1 MSTASTTKKETQQ
14 HAAVGLM
21 SRLDALM
28 LETLNRQGKKTP
40 VRGEGSR
47 IKKKKV
53 ELRFR
58 QADVNENFEFFF
70 SPAL

>member
-1 MSTASTTKKETQQ
+1 MSTASTAKKETQQ

-40 VRGEGSR
+40 VRGERSR
-47 IKKKKV
+47 MKKKKV
-53 ELRFR
+53 ELRSR

-70 SPAL
+70 ACS